1 MSAMYRRLLCA
12 LLALL
17 LVCGAAAAEDA
28 ALRGWNKTDKYQ
40 YVLFGAYPQTAEGGV
55 EPVLWRVLRADGEQ
69 ALLLAEYVL
78 DAEPIIRCDDKK
90 MQEKHTYRRIT
101 AFEESDLYPWLSEVM
116 APTLFTGAQLAALD
130 DTRGKVFILN
140 DKEFTNVDYG
150 FTRTIYGEGDVPALR
165 CRKTTPTPYAKQK
178 GDIYTQSGGCTYWVD
193 NVKGKLDYKMGIV
206 GFNGHMSYGAY
217 HRTNIGIRPAILV
230 NMALVELA
238 EGDGTMENPY
248 QLLSLCLDVTDEGA
262 AEDEMLLMTQ
272 WYDAD

>member
-1 MSAMYRRLLCA
+1 MPL
-12 LLALL
+12 
-17 LVCGAAAAEDA
+17 
-28 ALRGWNKTDKYQ
+28 
-40 YVLFGAYPQTAEGGV
+40 
-55 EPVLWRVLRADGEQ
+55 
-69 ALLLAEYVL
+69 
-78 DAEPIIRCDDKK
+78 
-90 MQEKHTYRRIT
+90 
-101 AFEESDLYPWLSEVM
+101 
-116 APTLFTGAQLAALD
+116 
-130 DTRGKVFILN
+130 
-140 DKEFTNVDYG
+140 
-150 FTRTIYGEGDVPALR
+150 
-165 CRKTTPTPYAKQK
+165 PYAKQK